1 MINHPDHK
9 RDLQASGIDLDLA
22 SKAGVRSYTNKE
34 SIDDLMKKCG
44 WGANHPVKSILL
56 FSYPD
61 TDHWRIKVFPP
72 IQKRKGEPAKYLQ
85 PKGLGNRLYILP
97 GVDPQADTPLWI
109 TEGEKKALKM
119 TQEGFPCIGLGGVWS
134 WCSGSKGYRA
144 GRGRVIPDFEK
155 VNWLDRE
162 VTIVFDSDAWT
173 NMNVAKAEMALAK
186 ELQSRG
192 ARVFICRLKKPKKS
206 A

>member
-1 MINHPDHK
+1 MISDPEHK
-9 RDLQASGIDLDLA
+9 RDLQASGIDLEFA
-22 SKAGVRSYTNKE
+22 AKSGVRSYTSKE
-34 SIDDLMKKCG
+34 SIDDLMAKCG
-44 WGANHPVKSILL
+44 WSFNHPVKSIML
-56 FSYPD
+56 FSYPG

-72 IQKRKGEPAKYLQ
+72 IQKKKGDIAKYLQ
-85 PKGLGNRLYILP
+85 AKGSPNRLYFPP
-97 GVDPQADTPLWI
+97 GVDPQADIPIWI
-109 TEGEKKALKM
+109 TEGEKKALKL

-134 WCSGSKGYRA
+134 WRSGGKGYRP
-144 GRGRVIPDFEK
+144 GCGRVIPDLDK

-162 VTIVFDSDAWT
+162 VTIVFDSDAWS
-173 NMNVAKAEMALAK
+173 NMNVAKAEMTLAK